1 MSSKERFFQV
11 VEHPERRDFYN
22 FLQFFKF
29 IYPLK
34 MTSPRK
40 NKGTVLPYD
49 LLQIKNLI
57 GFCVAFPQM
66 VEPELDFWGCK
77 NQKMEMV

>member
-29 IYPLK
+29 Y
-34 MTSPRK
+34 
-40 NKGTVLPYD
+40 
-49 LLQIKNLI
+49 
-57 GFCVAFPQM
+57 FP
-66 VEPELDFWGCK
+66 PEDEVTAK
-77 NQKMEMV
+77 K